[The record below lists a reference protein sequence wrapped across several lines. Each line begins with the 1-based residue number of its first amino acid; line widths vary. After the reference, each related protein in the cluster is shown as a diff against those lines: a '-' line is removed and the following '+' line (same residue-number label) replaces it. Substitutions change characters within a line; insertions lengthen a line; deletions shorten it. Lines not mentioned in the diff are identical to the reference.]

1 MQEQPTESSADIT
14 RLLDAVRAGD
24 RSALDSLVPLLYDE
38 LRRIARRELRRER
51 VQSTLQPTG
60 LVHEVYIKLA
70 AGSGIQASDRPHFMA
85 IAARAMRQV
94 LVDHA
99 RRRRSHKRG
108 GDWAVTTLTD
118 NAQIVELRADE
129 MISLDRALEEL
140 DERQRQV
147 VECRFFAGLQEEE
160 TAAALGVSVRTV
172 RRDWIRA
179 RAWLYRELYPSETAT
194 SQGVAPPLDGA
205 PSSNP

>member
-1 MQEQPTESSADIT
+1 
-14 RLLDAVRAGD
+14 
-24 RSALDSLVPLLYDE
+24 LYDE

-51 VQSTLQPTG
+51 VRSTLQPTG

-99 RRRRSHKRG
+99 RRRRSNKRG
-108 GDWAVTTLTD
+108 GDWAITTLKD
-118 NAQIVELRADE
+118 NAQIVELRTDE
-129 MISLDRALEEL
+129 LISLDRALEVL

-147 VECRFFAGLQEEE
+147 VECRFFAGLQEDE

-172 RRDWIRA
+172 RRDWLRA
-179 RAWLYRELYPSETAT
+179 RAWLYRELYPAENT
-194 SQGVAPPLDGA
+194 SSPGIDPPADGVTSAIP
-205 PSSNP
+205 